1 IYNHFGGKEGIAKA
15 LYHHLI
21 GELEEM
27 MQEVMAEQVSHR
39 ERCNRIIQLLFEYTE
54 TRRNIVAYMLHGKHR
69 EFLSDEPPLCSA
81 TPFIAMRDIVD
92 RGMECGEIRRGDP
105 WVIAS
110 AVFGGAIRMIHL
122 RLDGVIEGPLM
133 VHYDELID
141 CTRGGLQAV
150 QGPISNGV

>member
-21 GELEEM
+21 HEFEEM
-27 MQEVMAEQVSHR
+27 VQEVLAEPASQR

-54 TRRNIVAYMLHGKHR
+54 SRRNIIAYMLHARHR
-69 EFLSDEPPLCSA
+69 EFLPDEPPLWDSA
-81 TPFIAMRDIVD
+81 PFVALRDIVR

-105 WVIAS
+105 WVVTS
-110 AVFGGAIRMIHL
+110 SVFGGAIRMIHL

-133 VHYDELID
+133 DRYDELVD
-141 CTRGGLQAV
+141 CTWRGLHPV
-150 QGPISNGV
+150 